1 MDAPLTHSGVD
12 PEDWDVVLGKVE
24 VSYEIKFHDNE
35 LAHVRTMGELLS
47 AIDGKIIGSDC
58 DDCTTRQAFYWIRQV
73 LAVQLDIDP
82 VRISPNV
89 LLESLIPR
97 RGRRTVIRSAERIIG
112 TPFHVFRLKP
122 WIPTLL
128 WCLFIGALLLF
139 FWSTRIAFWGLLL
152 SCSCSWVAWRTTLE
166 LKSMT
171 VGQLADALSRRAYK
185 RMRRDRGTINR
196 KEVRTKLR
204 TFFQEELGLEERLVQ
219 DEVLL

>member
-1 MDAPLTHSGVD
+1 MDAPPTHSGVD
-12 PEDWDVVLGKVE
+12 PEDWDDVLRKVE

-47 AIDGKIIGSDC
+47 VIDGKVIGSDR
-58 DDCTTRQAFYWIRQV
+58 DDCTTQQAFYRIRQV

-82 VRISPNV
+82 MQISPNDQ
-89 LLESLIPR
+89 LETVIPGN
-97 RGRRTVIRSAERIIG
+97 GRRTTIRSAERMIG
-112 TPFHVFRLKP
+112 ASFNVYRLKP
-122 WIPTLL
+122 SISAVL
-128 WCLFIGALLLF
+128 WALFAGSVLAF
-139 FWSTRIAFWGLLL
+139 FWNTRIACWGLLL
-152 SCSCSWVAWRTTLE
+152 SCACTWVAWRTTLE
-166 LKSMT
+166 LKNMT
-171 VGQLADALSRRAYK
+171 VGQLADGLSLRAYS